1 MNLGSASLK
10 TISKPA
16 STGGADWHA
25 DLAQPREL
33 AFAQFLKRKMSGPVS
48 PKGEISVPPCT
59 CPQLLVAFL
68 QIIQASC
75 CARWGVRGAP
85 ALQPTEPLIVESW
98 TLVFHTIWRGLPMW
112 SLMFGFVVSLH
123 RVQKPVWAAWPQPLL
138 PYLKQAYPACFSN
151 KLKMQGCWSTLI
163 LTLILVYDLTKGS
176 SRGF

>member
-1 MNLGSASLK
+1 MK

-33 AFAQFLKRKMSGPVS
+33 AFAQFLKRKMSGPVN

-98 TLVFHTIWRGLPMW
+98 DAGVPYHMKGA
-112 SLMFGFVVSLH
+112 SHVVSDVWFCCVSSQNTETCVSSLTSASLQIKLH
-123 RVQKPVWAAWPQPLL
+123 
-138 PYLKQAYPACFSN
+138 PACFSN
-151 KLKMQGCWSTLI
+151 KLKIQGCWSTLI